1 MITKKC
7 LFKPACLILANN
19 RAVSFS
25 FAKISKGD
33 HFTVDDFM
41 RKKTCYILY
50 FYKNFENTKKFN
62 D

>member
-1 MITKKC
+1 M
-7 LFKPACLILANN
+7 LANN

-50 FYKNFENTKKFN
+50 FYKNFENTKKCN